1 MHEQAQ
7 IWSLYRITNKINGK
21 IYIGQAADLSKRWSD
36 HRRAV
41 RLNKPTQTIHYAM
54 IKYGLDNFEFEVI
67 ASCTTQDDANFTETQ
82 LVEQYQSH
90 VSTDKGY
97 NVTLGGMNAPKTEAF
112 KQMMRD
118 WHASLTPEE
127 RAKISEQQRKATQ
140 QQITEKGHPGLGTKR
155 NDEQKS
161 NISAALKALDKV
173 AIYTDEVRK
182 NMSEAHIGIKDSE
195 ETKIKKSES
204 AKEAWEK
211 RIDYSRKCS
220 APGCDISGKTKYKII
235 NGIRYCNKH
244 GLRMLRHIR
253 LNMLDS

>member
-21 IYIGQAADLSKRWSD
+21 VYIGQAADVSKRWHD

-41 RLNKPTQTIHYAM
+41 KLNKPTQAVHYAM
-54 IKYGLDNFEFEVI
+54 IKYGLDNFDFEVI
-67 ASCTTQDDANFTETQ
+67 ASCTTQDDANCTETQ

-118 WHASLTPEE
+118 YHASLSPEE
-127 RAKISEQQRKATQ
+127 RAEISRKQSTATQ
-140 QQITEKGHPGLGTKR
+140 QQIATKGHP
-155 NDEQKS
+155 
-161 NISAALKALDKV
+161 AAGR
-173 AIYTDEVRK
+173 EV
-182 NMSEAHIGIKDSE
+182 SE
-195 ETKIKKSES
+195 ETRELMRKIRLENPIDYTPELRQKMSDAHFGNKDPEETKQHKSES

-211 RIDYSRKCS
+211 RIDYSRKC
-220 APGCDISGKTKYKII
+220 AAEGCDVSGKAKYKII
-235 NGIRYCNKH
+235 DGVRYCNKH
-244 GLRMLRHIR
+244 GLRMLRYGR
-253 LNMLDS
+253 LNALS

>member
-41 RLNKPTQTIHYAM
+41 RLNKPTQTIHHAM
-54 IKYGLDNFEFEVI
+54 IKYGLDNFEFEII

-118 WHASLTPEE
+118 YHASLSIEE
-127 RAKISEQQRKATQ
+127 RAEISRQQSEATYR
-140 QQITEKGHPGLGTKR
+140 QIKEKGHPAAGRIVSEEEKELHRKARLENPLEYTAELR
-155 NDEQKS
+155 QK
-161 NISAALKALDKV
+161 
-173 AIYTDEVRK
+173 
-182 NMSEAHIGIKDSE
+182 MSEAHVGIKDSE
-195 ETKIKKSES
+195 ETKQRKSES
-204 AKEAWEK
+204 AKEAWDK

-220 APGCDISGKTKYKII
+220 APGCDVSGKAKYKII
-235 NGIRYCNKH
+235 NGVRYCNKH
-244 GLRMLRHIR
+244 GLRMLRYGRIDCLR
-253 LNMLDS
+253 D